1 MRFSALL
8 RKELRECLPW
18 MLLAAI
24 VLLVFGGFFLRAL
37 AYDQRH
43 YYRHYPSFSPG
54 TLVERIQFTQHTPLL
69 LTGPWLFF
77 LSIGLGLVLGVRQF
91 WIPNFTRTWPFL
103 LHRSAGRK
111 TILAGKLTAASIAL
125 ALSLGPVWIALY
137 RYACQPEVFTVPQN
151 FRVFIEGWIFIMLG
165 FVAYLGTTLSGLS
178 TANWYTTKIFGLAFA
193 TVVIFTTFSQ
203 WSLVC
208 AFAVIAISVVILLSL
223 IFDTFLRREF

>member
-24 VLLVFGGFFLRAL
+24 VFLALGGFFLRAET
-37 AYDQRH
+37 YDRSH
-43 YYRHYPSFSPG
+43 YWRYSRISPG
-54 TLVERIQFTQHTPLL
+54 TTVSHYDLTYYPILKG
-69 LTGPWLFF
+69 TGPWLFF

-91 WIPNFTRTWPFL
+91 WIPHFTRTWPFL
-103 LHRSAGRK
+103 LHRSVSRK
-111 TILAGKLTAASIAL
+111 TILAAKLTATMIAFVI
-125 ALSLGPVWIALY
+125 SLGPVWVGLY
-137 RYACQPEVFTVPQN
+137 WYAGQPEVFPIPQTL
-151 FRVFIEGWIFIMLG
+151 RVFIEGWIFIMLG
-165 FVAYLGTTLSGLS
+165 LVIYLGTALSSLS

-203 WSLVC
+203 WSLVWI
-208 AFAVIAISVVILLSL
+208 FTVIAVSVTILLSR

>member
-24 VLLVFGGFFLRAL
+24 VFLAFGGFFLRAL

-43 YYRHYPSFSPG
+43 YRYYPNFSAG
-54 TLVERIQFTQHTPLL
+54 TLVSPGQLTQHTPLL
-69 LTGPWLFF
+69 LTGSCLFC
-77 LSIGLGLVLGVRQF
+77 LSIGLGLVLGIRQF

-103 LHRSAGRK
+103 LHRSVRRK
-111 TILAGKLTAASIAL
+111 TILAAKLIAASIAFVI
-125 ALSLGPVWIALY
+125 SIGPVWIGLY
-137 RYACQPEVFTVPQN
+137 WYACRPEVFPIPPT

-165 FVAYLGTTLSGLS
+165 LVAYLGTALSGLS

-193 TVVIFTTFSQ
+193 TVIIVTTLSQWTLVGIFT
-203 WSLVC
+203 
-208 AFAVIAISVVILLSL
+208 VIAVSIAILLSQ

>member
-1 MRFSALL
+1 MRFSTLL

-18 MLLAAI
+18 MLLAA
-24 VLLVFGGFFLRAL
+24 LVFLAFGGFFLRAL

-43 YYRHYPSFSPG
+43 YRYYPNFSAG
-54 TLVERIQFTQHTPLL
+54 TLVEPGQLTQHTPLL
-69 LTGPWLFF
+69 LTGSCLFCSS
-77 LSIGLGLVLGVRQF
+77 LGLGLILGVRHF
-91 WIPNFTRTWPFL
+91 WIPHFTRTWPFL

-178 TANWYTTKIFGLAFA
+178 TAKWYSTKIFGLALA
-193 TVVIFTTFSQ
+193 AIVIIAAILQ
-203 WSLVC
+203 WRLVS
-208 AFAVIAISVVILLSL
+208 AFVTIVIGALLLLSQ
-223 IFDTFLRREF
+223 IVDTFLNREF